1 MFRVLDHRARTAS
14 VAEKRVP
21 GPTPSGGEIGV
32 VRYLD
37 ASGRECDAALAVM
50 IEFREYRATGELIS
64 TTTATL
70 EAGDA
75 NRGGTT

>member
-1 MFRVLDHRARTAS
+1 MFRVVDHWARTAS

-21 GPTPSGGEIGV
+21 GPTPSGGEYGV

-37 ASGRECDAALAVM
+37 ANGRECDAAQAVM
-50 IEFREYRATGELIS
+50 LEFREYTATGELIS

-70 EAGDA
+70 EAGDSNEEGMA
-75 NRGGTT
+75 